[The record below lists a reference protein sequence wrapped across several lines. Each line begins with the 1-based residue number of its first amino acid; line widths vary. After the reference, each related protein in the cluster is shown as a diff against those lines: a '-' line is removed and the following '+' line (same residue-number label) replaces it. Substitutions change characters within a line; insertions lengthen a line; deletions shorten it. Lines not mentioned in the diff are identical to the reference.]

1 MLVKIMNLPFMTL
14 LLLSGCCVS
23 TAYANVPFKKV
34 SECQSDY
41 FNGNYCSPSNISK
54 YKTALKNQK
63 ANFDKKY
70 ILLNTGT
77 VNALE
82 MIALDTQSGIAY
94 PLNYQFTGW
103 EDNQGNVKKKPS
115 YTFSLNDPKLCLM
128 GSQFDGD
135 HPGTHETY
143 SNIRNCFTIQKDRTT
158 TSFESTYTDKVQY
171 EYDEKNKTWTPYP
184 N

>member
-1 MLVKIMNLPFMTL
+1 MNKL
-14 LLLSGCCVS
+14 LITIVLFSSGIIS

-34 SECQSDY
+34 SECESDY
-41 FNGNYCSPSNISK
+41 FNGNFCSKANLAK
-54 YKTALKNQK
+54 YKNALKTLK
-63 ANFDKKY
+63 PNFDQKY

-77 VNALE
+77 TQSLE

-103 EDNQGNVKKKPS
+103 ENDQGKVLKKPS
-115 YTFSLNDPKLCLM
+115 ATFSLNDSKLCLM
-128 GSQFDGD
+128 GSQYDGE

-143 SNIRNCFTIQKDRTT
+143 SNIKNCFKIIKEHSNI
-158 TSFESTYTDKVQY
+158 SFESTYTDKVQY
-171 EYDEKNKTWTPYP
+171 EYDVKSKTWKPYS

>member
-1 MLVKIMNLPFMTL
+1 MKIQLITL
-14 LLLSGCCVS
+14 LILSGCCLS
-23 TAYANVPFKKV
+23 NASAKVPFKKV
-34 SECQSDY
+34 SECDSDY
-41 FNGNYCSPSNISK
+41 FNGDYCTKANIAK
-54 YKTALKNQK
+54 YKTALKNMK

-77 VNALE
+77 SDSLE
-82 MIALDTQSGIAY
+82 MIALDTQTGIAY

-103 EDNQGNVKKKPS
+103 EDNQGNIKKKPS

-143 SNIRNCFTIQKDRTT
+143 SNIRNCFSIKKERSF
-158 TSFESTYTDKVQY
+158 TSFDSTYTDKVQY
-171 EYDEKNKTWTPYP
+171 QYDDKKKTWIPYP
-184 N
+184 D